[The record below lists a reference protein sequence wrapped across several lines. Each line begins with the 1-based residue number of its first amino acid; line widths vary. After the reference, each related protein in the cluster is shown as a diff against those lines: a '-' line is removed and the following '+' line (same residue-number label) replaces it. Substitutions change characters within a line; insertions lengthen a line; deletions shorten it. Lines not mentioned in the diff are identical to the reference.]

1 MTAFS
6 VSGFAG
12 EHLSLPGHDH
22 AEGPQDD
29 CGGSAGGSDPT
40 RGSHQPAQLHHGG
53 KSDLPDVRKARK
65 VTGLFVRITVRRVR
79 LRRKLKQNHP
89 ALLREERNQTQVLR
103 QQQDEAYL
111 ISLRADQEKE
121 RKKKEEQ
128 EQRRQEEEAARQ
140 KCLAEERRQR
150 VSNKTCMRIREL
162 TGLSNETSSVT
173 DIDLKRPLFF

>member
-29 CGGSAGGSDPT
+29 RGGSAGGSDPA

-53 KSDLPDVRKARK
+53 KSDLPDIRKARK
-65 VTGLFVRITVRRVR
+65 VTGLFAYINARCAYLRQKFKSKTVLTLDSVF
-79 LRRKLKQNHP
+79 
-89 ALLREERNQTQVLR
+89 LREERNQTQVLR

-150 VSNKTCMRIREL
+150 VSNKMY
-162 TGLSNETSSVT
+162 TSGENVHEDSRTTVF
-173 DIDLKRPLFF
+173 IK

>member
-1 MTAFS
+1 M
-6 VSGFAG
+6 
-12 EHLSLPGHDH
+12 
-22 AEGPQDD
+22 
-29 CGGSAGGSDPT
+29 
-40 RGSHQPAQLHHGG
+40 
-53 KSDLPDVRKARK
+53 
-65 VTGLFVRITVRRVR
+65 
-79 LRRKLKQNHP
+79 
-89 ALLREERNQTQVLR
+89 LR

-150 VSNKTCMRIREL
+150 VRNKTCMRIREL
-162 TGLSNETSSVT
+162 TGLLNETSSVA